1 MFQIVLSLIA
11 GILIGWNFHLFY
23 MALEPKRCVEN
34 NQTVIY
40 KLINQ
45 PKSVTIKPII
55 SSNQNKIDKTPKE
68 INTTKDINSSNR
80 VNFEKLLNSDN
91 FSDAM
96 AFYLEA
102 DEQEL
107 KEYKLILKVYFYDN
121 IDKQPQKTIDE
132 ILQYIDIEP
141 KSDDFKL
148 YLAKIYRD
156 QKEFQKA
163 LDILFELKN
172 TQNSKVI
179 DSDLNRTIE
188 SYVKYL
194 EESKNFE
201 KLISF
206 YQEMIDKN
214 IDNDKYIIRLAQL
227 YNELDRYEESKKLL
241 EEISE
246 NSIYQAKAE
255 NILKDIEKKEKILQ
269 HYTHIIPLKKIGLQ
283 YGIEVNIN
291 QTPLILLLDTG
302 ATYTFIDSDK
312 VPSLTLEKEILLN
325 TAGGDIIAHIAKADS
340 FIIGDLELK
349 DFNLTVAPF
358 KREYSDGLLGMNF
371 FNRFD
376 FKINQNSGV
385 LYLGEKEENNNSI

>member
-45 PKSVTIKPII
+45 PKTATIKPI

-80 VNFEKLLNSDN
+80 VNFEKLLNSGN

>member
-45 PKSVTIKPII
+45 PKTVTIKPI
-55 SSNQNKIDKTPKE
+55 SSNQNKTDKTPKE

-80 VNFEKLLNSDN
+80 VNFEKLLNSGN